1 MKYYLIGLLFLMLFN
16 LRVRAAET
24 GCLIPNNVIYKQG
37 TVLNILGAQVYERT
51 GATATLPA
59 NYCSWTPTSGTTC
72 YVCNTLLALGICLDT
87 ATQGYYSANFNIVQ
101 CNLDDYTW
109 TLGAAA
115 GLFGVFVIRRR
126 SKL

>member
-1 MKYYLIGLLFLMLFN
+1 MKYYILGLLFLLLFN
-16 LRVRAAET
+16 LRAGAAEA
-24 GCLIPNNVIYKQG
+24 GCLLPNNVIYKQG
-37 TVLNILGAQVYERT
+37 TLLNILGFQVFERAGT
-51 GATATLPA
+51 QHVMLPA

-72 YVCNTLLALGICLDT
+72 YVCTTVAGLCLSG
-87 ATQGYYSANFNIVQ
+87 ATQGYYSTNFNPVL

-126 SKL
+126 NKL